1 MKEKGKART
10 IALLGVGASLVGAL
24 SLLGALFLPCQI
36 LALLAIPFLCAILGM
51 KVPGKA
57 LPLAGLSLCMTAL
70 LFSFFDLA
78 GFFFYSVPGILGG
91 LLSGFLRKKGVP
103 VGFPLLLGAF
113 VYLGSI
119 YLSVL
124 VLWALAGRS
133 PVEDILLLLGLG
145 GSEAARAFA
154 PLALFLFGA
163 SSMGLSLLF
172 FELIAPRIERP
183 EGDPLAFS
191 LGYPL
196 LGMAFGALATGL
208 AWASKE
214 AGYVFLGAALLMA
227 AFSHTAYRDIHKAW
241 AFALEGAL
249 LLLSIYGVALLSPLF
264 KDPVAGGLAAG
275 LLPLAISLGT
285 LVPAF
290 YLRRKGK
297 EG

>member
-10 IALLGVGASLVGAL
+10 IALLGIGASLVGVL

-51 KVPGKA
+51 RIPGKT
-57 LPLAGLSLCMTAL
+57 LPLAGLSLCAASL

-124 VLWALAGRS
+124 VIWALAGRS

-145 GSEAARAFA
+145 ESEAGHVLA
-154 PLALFLFGA
+154 PLVLFLFGIA
-163 SSMGLSLLF
+163 SMGLSLLF
-172 FELIAPRIERP
+172 FEFLAPRIERP
-183 EGDPLAFS
+183 GGDPLAFS
-191 LGYPL
+191 VLYPILGVL
-196 LGMAFGALATGL
+196 LGALSVSMMP
-208 AWASKE
+208 ASRE
-214 AGYVFLGAALLMA
+214 AGYIFLGASLLMA
-227 AFSHTAYRDIHKAW
+227 AFSHTLYQDCRKW
-241 AFALEGAL
+241 WTFALEAAFFL
-249 LLLSIYGVALLSPLF
+249 LGIYGTALVAPLAGDSLS
-264 KDPVAGGLAAG
+264 GGLAAG
-275 LLPLAISLGT
+275 LIPLGVSFALTGPAI
-285 LVPAF
+285 
-290 YLRRKGK
+290 YLRQKGK